1 MLSVNR
7 IYNKRENRFPI
18 YKDKYQD
25 AGRIAEHYFL
35 QDIYFSK
42 IICQTRSKVHYDIG
56 SRVEGGIS
64 HLLGSSCIEKVIML
78 DIRPLPIEVERLE
91 FIQADATEL
100 NEVDDRSL
108 MSISSLHA
116 IEHFGLG
123 RYGDSIDPFAWKK
136 VLKAIQKKLAVGGLF
151 GNSSWERRKGVL

>member
-1 MLSVNR
+1 MR
-7 IYNKRENRFPI
+7 
-18 YKDKYQD
+18 
-25 AGRIAEHYFL
+25 
-35 QDIYFSK
+35 
-42 IICQTRSKVHYDIG
+42 
-56 SRVEGGIS
+56 GGIS

>member
-56 SRVEGGIS
+56 SRVEGG
-64 HLLGSSCIEKVIML
+64 V
-78 DIRPLPIEVERLE
+78 
-91 FIQADATEL
+91 
-100 NEVDDRSL
+100 SL
-108 MSISSLHA
+108 IYWVQVAL
-116 IEHFGLG
+116 
-123 RYGDSIDPFAWKK
+123 
-136 VLKAIQKKLAVGGLF
+136 KKLLC
-151 GNSSWERRKGVL
+151 LI